1 MAYLI
6 LSVMEAFAEFGH
18 RLIGERLRE
27 CIAQAKQRG
36 AYRGRK
42 NALSDE

>member
-1 MAYLI
+1 

-27 CIAQAKQRG
+27 CIAQAK
-36 AYRGRK
+36 
-42 NALSDE
+42 L